1 MPWRAGHGR
10 ARGRLALVLVLA
22 VCLPACIFTGH
33 PRAKPASPRPTPPP
47 GDLRI
52 GIRPPTTLDPALRV
66 NPSDL
71 LVAEQIFEPLVGYDR
86 QTYALVPKLAER
98 WEVQDN
104 GTRFVFHLRPD
115 ARFQNGVTVTAGDVA
130 FALNRLAQKATD
142 SSLAYLLKP
151 VQGFDDVNVSATAT
165 SLSGVQALD
174 PHTLQITITSPW
186 VDFPYVLTDPA
197 TAPLPADQVQAD
209 PSGFMKRPVGSG
221 PYELTSNSGL
231 KGPLTL
237 RRSPDYWGPAPAIP
251 EVTLVVSPSPNAVLN
266 DLHSGRVD
274 VGEVPPDAMSSAVA
288 QFGSRGFGPLAGG
301 LYLGFNLQ
309 DPAVSDP
316 RLREAVSFALDRKS
330 LASQVYGNVLT
341 PATSIVP
348 PGLPGH
354 SDLAC
359 ATTCTYQPDQAR
371 ALVKAAF
378 PNASN
383 GGPSIAFD
391 YPAGGPSDALA
402 QAMAADLKAVGITL
416 QLRPH
421 SPADYLAM
429 LNSNSQEMFLLVWVA
444 DYPLADWFLTP
455 LFSSQSLDN
464 HTGYS
469 DGAVQ
474 YVLHAARGVSDTAQS
489 LLLYRY
495 VEGKV
500 LSDMAVAPIGFYRN
514 HDAADAR
521 VHGFYVDLLG
531 GFEVSR
537 LSLAP

>member
-1 MPWRAGHGR
+1 MARHVLLLAGVAGVM
-10 ARGRLALVLVLA
+10 ALV
-22 VCLPACIFTGH
+22 VCLPGCIFTGP
-33 PRAKPASPRPTPPP
+33 PRTALPSPRPSPPP

-52 GIRPPTTLDPALRV
+52 GIRPPTTLDPALRA

-71 LVAEQIFEPLVGYDR
+71 IVSEQIFETLVGYDPE
-86 QTYALVPKLAER
+86 TYALVPKLAQS
-98 WEVQDN
+98 WDVQDN

-115 ARFQNGVTVTAGDVA
+115 ARFQSGVTVTADDAA
-130 FALNRLAQKATD
+130 FALNRLAQKATE

-151 VQGFDDVNVSATAT
+151 VQGFDAVNVTGTATA
-165 SLSGVQALD
+165 LSGVQALD

-197 TAPLPADQVQAD
+197 TAPLPAGQFQAD
-209 PSGFMKRPVGSG
+209 PGGFMKHPVGSG
-221 PYELTSNSGL
+221 PYELTSDSGI

-237 RRSPDYWGPAPAIP
+237 RRSPDYWGPPP
-251 EVTLVVSPSPNAVLN
+251 PVSQVTFVISASPTAVVT
-266 DLHSGRVD
+266 DLLSGRVD
-274 VGEVPPDAMSSAVA
+274 VGEVPPESMSSAVA

-309 DPAVSDP
+309 DPALSDP

-359 ATTCTYQPDQAR
+359 AVTCTYQPDRAR

-378 PNASN
+378 PNAPS
-383 GGPSIAFD
+383 GGPTIAFD
-391 YPAGGPSDALA
+391 YPAGGPNDALA
-402 QAMAADLKAVGITL
+402 KTMAADLKAVGITL

-421 SPADYLAM
+421 APADYLAM

-455 LFSSQSLDN
+455 LFSNQSLDN

-469 DGAVQ
+469 NGAVQ
-474 YVLHAARGVSDTAQS
+474 YVLNAARGVTDTAKN
-489 LLLYRY
+489 LVLYRY
-495 VEGKV
+495 VEAKV
-500 LSDMAVAPIGFYRN
+500 LSDMAVTPIGFYRN
-514 HDAADAR
+514 HYAADSR
-521 VHGFYVDLLG
+521 VHGFYADLLG
-531 GFEVSR
+531 GFEVARLR
-537 LSLAP
+537 LSP